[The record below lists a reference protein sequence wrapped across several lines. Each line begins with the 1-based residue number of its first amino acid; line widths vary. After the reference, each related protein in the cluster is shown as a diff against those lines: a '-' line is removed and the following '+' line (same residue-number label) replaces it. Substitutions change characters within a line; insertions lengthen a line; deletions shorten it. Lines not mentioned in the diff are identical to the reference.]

1 MIQDRKSKKG
11 AAAGLIFAA
20 VVLVLV
26 VLLENLSSLLP
37 SVPAVLQP
45 TSQLFTVLK
54 KGAVYSLVAV
64 SMNLLNGFTGLFS
77 LGQAGFML
85 LGAYT
90 YAILTVPMSAKDTV
104 YYLFGG
110 SAVPFSLPDL
120 FGGVDSP
127 VGLIL
132 GVVLAILLGVL
143 VFSSVKIISYMM
155 EKKESEKNQQ
165 DLIDQ
170 VVTPVT
176 PSNDNTDGN
185 TDSST
190 GSEPDYISVDFAAL
204 QAKYPDVVGWIYGAN
219 TGINYP
225 IVQTAEEGGE
235 YYLYRDIDGSS
246 KKNGTIFL
254 DWRCN
259 SDFTTQNN
267 LLYGHNMKS
276 GRMFAAITKYKEQS
290 FYDAHPYLYLYTPNQ
305 LYKVNLFAGM
315 VTPHDSDVYA
325 YELSSDYIKQC
336 ISSSTFTSTT
346 GTPTGNILTL
356 STCDY
361 VYDNARYVVMGEMV
375 PIDWPS

>member
-1 MIQDRKSKKG
+1 MNDAPKRRSRVQQEQPAERTGSRHRSRRSRGGRKNGK
-11 AAAGLIFAA
+11 ALYYA
-20 VVLVLV
+20 VLVILV
-26 VLLENLSSLLP
+26 
-37 SVPAVLQP
+37 
-45 TSQLFTVLK
+45 
-54 KGAVYSLVAV
+54 
-64 SMNLLNGFTGLFS
+64 
-77 LGQAGFML
+77 
-85 LGAYT
+85 
-90 YAILTVPMSAKDTV
+90 
-104 YYLFGG
+104 
-110 SAVPFSLPDL
+110 
-120 FGGVDSP
+120 
-127 VGLIL
+127 
-132 GVVLAILLGVL
+132 GVL
-143 VFSSVKIISYMM
+143 VFSSVKIISYL
-155 EKKESEKNQQ
+155 KEQKDTER
-165 DLIDQ
+165 I
-170 VVTPVT
+170 
-176 PSNDNTDGN
+176 NDNINQDFISPDDTAGDTDTDGDG
-185 TDSST
+185 TDGDSQETQKPVKKDEES
-190 GSEPDYISVDFAAL
+190 IKVDFTAM
-204 QAKYPDVVGWIYGAN
+204 QAKYPDVVGYVYSAN
-219 TGINYP
+219 TTLQLP
-225 IVQTAEEGGE
+225 IVQSADEGGE

-246 KKNGTIFL
+246 NKNGTIFL

>member
-1 MIQDRKSKKG
+1 MNDRHNRHREERG
-11 AAAGLIFAA
+11 AHSRQERMQSRPAERSERSGRNGKHKNGKVLYYG
-20 VVLVLV
+20 VLVL
-26 VLLENLSSLLP
+26 LL
-37 SVPAVLQP
+37 A
-45 TSQLFTVLK
+45 
-54 KGAVYSLVAV
+54 
-64 SMNLLNGFTGLFS
+64 
-77 LGQAGFML
+77 
-85 LGAYT
+85 
-90 YAILTVPMSAKDTV
+90 
-104 YYLFGG
+104 
-110 SAVPFSLPDL
+110 
-120 FGGVDSP
+120 
-127 VGLIL
+127 
-132 GVVLAILLGVL
+132 VL
-143 VFSSVKIISYMM
+143 VFSSVKIISYVM
-155 EKKESEKNQQ
+155 EKKQSERTQQ

-170 VVTPVT
+170 VVTPGPDNGDT
-176 PSNDNTDGN
+176 DNTDADGEN
-185 TDSST
+185 KTPAS
-190 GSEPDYISVDFAAL
+190 SEPDYITVDFKTL
-204 QAKYPDVVGWIYGAN
+204 QAKYPDVVGWLYCAN
-219 TGINYP
+219 TGLNYP

-246 KKNGTIFL
+246 NKNGTIFL